1 MRISTG
7 YQYGMY
13 QSDISRAQSR
23 YFDAQRIVST
33 GKRLNTPSD
42 DPQGTSQVLNL
53 GSLKSAAQ
61 QYSKNLD
68 TAKGVLGFTES
79 ALEEANRLLKRSYEL
94 AVAGSNGATSQE
106 GRVAMATEITQI
118 QQRLVELGNTTGPGG
133 QYIFAGQMTDTKP
146 FNLAGATLTYNGD
159 GNNINV
165 ETSPNDTMTVNTQGE
180 QLFRNAF
187 DQLESLKNNLQGGNI
202 AGLSGVNIQNLQDAQ
217 AQFTNARG
225 VVGTKLKTVEQL
237 KDHTTRR
244 IDDFTVGIS
253 QIEEVDMTEA
263 IMQYQ
268 LAETAY
274 QAALSTV
281 SQASRLSL
289 VDFIN

>member
-7 YQYGMY
+7 YQYGAY

-23 YFDAQRIVST
+23 YFDTQRIVST
-33 GKRLNTPSD
+33 GKKLNTVSD
-42 DPQGTSQVLNL
+42 DPQGASQVLNL
-53 GSLKSAAQ
+53 SGLKSAAQ

-68 TAKGVLGFTES
+68 TAKGFLGFTES
-79 ALEEANRLLKRSYEL
+79 ALDEANQLIKRGYEL
-94 AVAGSNGATSQE
+94 AVSGANGATSQE
-106 GRVAMATEITQI
+106 GRDAMATEVNQI

-133 QYIFAGQMTDTKP
+133 QYIFAGQMTDSKP
-146 FNLAGATLTYNGD
+146 FNLAGSVLTFNGD
-159 GNNINV
+159 ANNINV
-165 ETSPNDTMTVNTQGE
+165 ETSPNDTMTVNTPGE

-187 DQLESLKNNLQGGNI
+187 NELESLKTNLQGGNL
-202 AGLSGVNIQNLQDAQ
+202 AGLSGVNVKNLQDAQ
-217 AQFTNARG
+217 TQFTNARG

-263 IMQYQ
+263 IMNYQ

-289 VDFIN
+289 VDFIS